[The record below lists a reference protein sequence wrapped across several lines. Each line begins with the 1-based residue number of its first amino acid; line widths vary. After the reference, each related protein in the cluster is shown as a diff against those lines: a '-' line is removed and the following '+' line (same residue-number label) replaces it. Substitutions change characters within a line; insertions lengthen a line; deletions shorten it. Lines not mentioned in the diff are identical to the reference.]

1 MPNDIRPQP
10 VTRSATVFGE
20 PATTAGPGTPPR
32 SLRRLRNAPRRP
44 VPRLLTGALLTLFVV
59 FFVLPVIW
67 LILAA
72 TKTDDQLVHGNPLA
86 FGSWHALRANWDA
99 LTGFQNDAIMLW
111 LRNSALYSGIA
122 LVITLCVAVP
132 AGYALAMTEFR
143 GRHTLL
149 VATLVVMLMPNATL
163 VVPLFLEV
171 NAVHLIGS
179 MWSIILP
186 YSFYPFGVYL
196 TYIYFS
202 TTLPKDLLAAARID
216 GCSEF
221 GVFRHIA
228 LPLATPVVA
237 LVGFFSFVA
246 NWTNYFLPYVMLPE
260 TNQMPVQ
267 VGLGTLLDSV
277 PSFNPTVGAVAVQR
291 PELAL
296 ATLLA
301 IIPVL
306 AVFVFSQRFLIAGM
320 LAGATKD

>member
-1 MPNDIRPQP
+1 MPTE
-10 VTRSATVFGE
+10 TRR
-20 PATTAGPGTPPR
+20 PATPARAGAT
-32 SLRRLRNAPRRP
+32 RRP
-44 VPRLLTGALLTLFVV
+44 AASASSRRPSRRRPPDPLRALVLLLFLLFFVV
-59 FFVLPVIW
+59 PVLW
-67 LILAA
+67 LVLAA
-72 TKTDDQLVHGNPLA
+72 TKTDEQLVHDNPLSP
-86 FGSWHALRANWDA
+86 GSWTALRHNWDA
-99 LTGFQNDAIMLW
+99 LTAYQGDAIFQW
-111 LRNSALYSGIA
+111 LGNSALYSFVA
-122 LVITLCVAVP
+122 LAITLCVTIP

-143 GRHTLL
+143 GRRTLL
-149 VATLVVMLMPNATL
+149 VATLIVMLMPNATL

-202 TTLPKDLLAAARID
+202 TALPKDLLAAAKID

-221 GVFRHIA
+221 GVFRRIA
-228 LPLATPVVA
+228 LPLAAPVVA

-246 NWTNYFLPYVMLPE
+246 NWTNYFLPYVLMPDSR
-260 TNQMPVQ
+260 QFPVQ
-267 VGLGTLLDSV
+267 VGLGTLLNNV
-277 PSFNPTVGAVAVQR
+277 PQFNPTAGTLEVER

-306 AVFVFSQRFLIAGM
+306 AVFLFSQRFLVAGM
-320 LAGATKD
+320 LAGATKE

>member
-1 MPNDIRPQP
+1 MQID
-10 VTRSATVFGE
+10 TRG
-20 PATTAGPGTPPR
+20 PAPAGLTTTGSRAP
-32 SLRRLRNAPRRP
+32 RLRSRP
-44 VPRLLTGALLTLFVV
+44 GRASKRTRLNPLPLLVLLLFLV
-59 FFVLPVIW
+59 FFVLPVLW
-67 LILAA
+67 LVLAA
-72 TKTDDQLVHGNPLA
+72 TKTDDQLVHNNPLS
-86 FGSWHALRANWDA
+86 FGSFHALRANWDS
-99 LTGFQNDAIMLW
+99 LTGFQGDVIFTW
-111 LRNSALYSGIA
+111 LRNSAVYSFLA

-132 AGYALAMTEFR
+132 AGYALAMTEFA
-143 GRHTLL
+143 GRRALL

-186 YSFYPFGVYL
+186 YAFYPFGVYL

-202 TTLPKDLLAAARID
+202 TALPRELLDAARLD

-221 GVFRHIA
+221 GVFRRVA
-228 LPLATPVVA
+228 LPLAAPIVA

-246 NWTNYFLPYVMLPE
+246 NWTNYYLPYVMLPQS
-260 TNQMPVQ
+260 NQFPVQ
-267 VGLGTLLDSV
+267 VGLGTLLDDV
-277 PSFNPTVGAVAVQR
+277 PQFNPTVSGLAVHR

-301 IIPVL
+301 ITPVL
-306 AVFVFSQRFLIAGM
+306 IVFLFSQRFLVAGM

>member
-1 MPNDIRPQP
+1 MPNDIRPYAIATP
-10 VTRSATVFGE
+10 SAT
-20 PATTAGPGTPPR
+20 PAPAPDAPAPR
-32 SLRRLRNAPRRP
+32 IRLRSRPVRRP
-44 VPRLLTGALLTLFVV
+44 ALPRLLTAVVLALFLV
-59 FFVLPVIW
+59 FFVLPLLW
-67 LILAA
+67 LVLAA
-72 TKTDDQLVHGNPLA
+72 TKSDQQLVHGNPLS
-86 FGSWHALRANWDA
+86 FGSWHALRANWNA
-99 LTGFQNDAIMLW
+99 LTGFQDNALLLW
-111 LRNSALYSGIA
+111 LRNSALYSGLA

-132 AGYALAMTEFR
+132 AGYAMAMTEFR

-149 VATLVVMLMPNATL
+149 VATLIVMLMPNATL

-179 MWSIILP
+179 MWSVILP

-202 TTLPKDLLAAARID
+202 TAVPKDLLAAARID

-221 GVFRHIA
+221 QVFRHVA
-228 LPLATPVVA
+228 LPLAAPVVA

-260 TNQMPVQ
+260 SSQMPVQ

-277 PSFNPTVGAVAVQR
+277 PSFNPTVGTLAVER
-291 PELAL
+291 PQLAL
-296 ATLLA
+296 ATLVA

-306 AVFVFSQRFLIAGM
+306 VVFLFSQRFLIAGM
-320 LAGATKD
+320 LAGSTKS